1 MIISARVA
9 PAVYLPAASG
19 PGRLENNTHVESDGG
34 LRRGRQGELCA
45 KLLETNIAWANED
58 VVTAQHARRYEIIRL
73 VFFSFLVSGIS
84 GHRVFF
90 AKKKNK

>member
-19 PGRLENNTHVESDGG
+19 PGRLENNTHVESDDS
-34 LRRGRQGELCA
+34 RGCQGELCA

-73 VFFSFLVSGIS
+73 VFFLFWSQELVDI
-84 GHRVFF
+84 VFF
-90 AKKKNK
+90 LLKKKNK